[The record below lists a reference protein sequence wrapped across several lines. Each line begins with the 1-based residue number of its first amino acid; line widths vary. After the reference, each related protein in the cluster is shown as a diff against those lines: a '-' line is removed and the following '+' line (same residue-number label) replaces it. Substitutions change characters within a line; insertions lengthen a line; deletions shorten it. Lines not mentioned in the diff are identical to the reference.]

1 MDQYDPPDPW
11 DGDSDLS
18 HIVKGGLK
26 AFLLPQE
33 SIRFVGK
40 KTLRYADKKYQVVIT
55 DKRFILYA
63 QRGHFLKSDD
73 IVSERLDRLN
83 GLEYSEKGVMFRE
96 ARISIQGTT
105 KMNVHGPISELK
117 PLFHTMESIIKN
129 V

>member
-1 MDQYDPPDPW
+1 MPLQD
-11 DGDSDLS
+11 
-18 HIVKGGLK
+18 
-26 AFLLPQE
+26 FLIPLENIKFQ
-33 SIRFVGK
+33 SKNLIRYAGK
-40 KTLRYADKKYQVVIT
+40 KYKVVTT

-73 IVSERLDRLN
+73 IISERLDRLN
-83 GLEYSEKGVMFRE
+83 GLEYSEKGLMFRE

-117 PLFHTMESIIKN
+117 PLFRTMESITKN